1 MPSRNAA
8 PFCTVAPLNV
18 RFKTW
23 RSARRR
29 ASVRVMNCLLTGF
42 GRLAVLPAAVLNF
55 FRGLLISMHLGRLP
69 SLGFGA
75 GLLVASSADG
85 VSSGRGQGKFTPSP
99 QVAIQNGNCHAAHT
113 GLILP

>member
-1 MPSRNAA
+1 
-8 PFCTVAPLNV
+8 
-18 RFKTW
+18 
-23 RSARRR
+23 
-29 ASVRVMNCLLTGF
+29 
-42 GRLAVLPAAVLNF
+42 
-55 FRGLLISMHLGRLP
+55 MHLGRLP